1 MNKRSVRHALAG
13 YVHNRLLAG
22 GPTGI
27 RRRALLGLR
36 ALLISHGDPSVAF
49 ELGGLPL
56 VLPLS
61 HDLPLLRALF
71 PRYSDNLAR
80 LTGAVAAK
88 YPDLAVVDIG
98 ANVGDSLALIR
109 SGAPV
114 PVLCVEGD
122 PRFLDFLRVN
132 TTSLPQVS
140 IAPVFVAA
148 STGEVVAS
156 LQTARGS
163 GHVELGQA
171 PGKDRNRVQTVA
183 LDELLAEHPLEGR
196 LKLVKSD
203 TDGFEALILAAAVST
218 LAQHRPVLFFEY
230 DPDLL
235 ALTGTPGLE
244 LLATLERSG
253 YTNALL
259 YDNTGDLLLACR
271 LDEHRH
277 LEEVDGYFR
286 GRSSERYLDVAAFHD
301 DDADIF
307 ESFRQEELE
316 TFSFLRGRR
325 RP

>member
-1 MNKRSVRHALAG
+1 MRRGAVGRAVAGAVHHHVLAA
-13 YVHNRLLAG
+13 RR
-22 GPTGI
+22 TGL

-36 ALLISHGDPSVAF
+36 GLLVSHGDPAVEF
-49 ELGGLPL
+49 ELAGVPL
-56 VLPLS
+56 LLPLS

-71 PRYSDNLAR
+71 PDYSGNLAR
-80 LTGAVAAK
+80 LTGAVARK

-98 ANVGDSLALIR
+98 ANVGDSVALIR
-109 SGAPV
+109 SAAPV

-122 PRFLDFLRVN
+122 GRFLDFLRTN
-132 TTSLPQVS
+132 TTSLRRVS
-140 IAPVFVAA
+140 IAPVFLAA

-163 GHVELGQA
+163 GHLQFEQP
-171 PGKDRNRVQTVA
+171 PGKDRGRIQTVA

-196 LKLVKSD
+196 LKLIKSD
-203 TDGFEALILAAAVST
+203 TDGFEAQILAGAVST
-218 LAQHRPVLFFEY
+218 LARHRPVLFFEY

-235 ALTGTPGLE
+235 ARNGTPGLE
-244 LLATLERSG
+244 LLVALEGAG

-286 GRSSERYLDVAAFHD
+286 GRGSERYLDVAAFHD
-301 DDADIF
+301 DDADLF
-307 ESFRQEELE
+307 DSFRQEELE
-316 TFSFLRGRR
+316 RFSCLRGRCA
-325 RP
+325 P